1 MIMDDMQKKSL
12 DDFNEVL
19 ESMSKEELN
28 NLIDE
33 ISNMETGGEP
43 TISEYFSNGNNFLI
57 VEDNSITI
65 WGIDIDSFKVERTE
79 VINRYILENEF
90 PINKVCEILEG
101 DTVGLYDL
109 CVKIRSMY

>member
-1 MIMDDMQKKSL
+1 MDDMQKKSL

-19 ESMSKEELN
+19 ESMNKEKLN

-79 VINRYILENEF
+79 VINNYILENEF
-90 PINKVCEILEG
+90 PINKVCEILDD

>member
-19 ESMSKEELN
+19 ESMNKEKLN

-90 PINKVCEILEG
+90 PVNKVCGILED

>member
-43 TISEYFSNGNNFLI
+43 TISEYFHNGNN
-57 VEDNSITI
+57 ET
-65 WGIDIDSFKVERTE
+65 K
-79 VINRYILENEF
+79 
-90 PINKVCEILEG
+90 P
-101 DTVGLYDL
+101 
-109 CVKIRSMY
+109 